1 MVGFIYCISTVY
13 LPINCQVQSCTLFM
27 QVASIWPHL
36 PSLGGKDV
44 YWRWRPSD
52 FVLHGPPQSS
62 TVSIV
67 YTSQT
72 KVNVPEC
79 GTKVKRPWSA
89 SKSDSNDQQ
98 SFRHQLQW
106 HLEAC
111 NNAEQGRFKII
122 QNDSASIPRPPK
134 PHIDLARY
142 KSSSGKLSLETLRNF
157 TRCVGCFF
165 CNCTTVVGVGTD
177 TLVQKG
183 TSMQEGKTTVQCR
196 SRICGKTQLREVLP
210 TQHPPASLEAS
221 TCFSSAEMVDI
232 SQWFSN
238 WLVCVQSM
246 RRHSITV
253 SVILWSLHGWKEET
267 NAAETGP
274 NLSDGLGWQT
284 KTFRPLRVILR
295 VFECWSLSPWL
306 GRQPSHAPADQEAA
320 QHQSLPWPGTTL
332 HLEHLEVLDSACS
345 KCKQH
350 VEHPDETCR
359 FHVVLT
365 SNVWHVSHVWH
376 VATGSNRWHHLDL
389 H

>member
-1 MVGFIYCISTVY
+1 MVRFIYGISTVY
-13 LPINCQVQSCTLFM
+13 LLINCQVRSCTLFM
-27 QVASIWPHL
+27 QVASISPHL
-36 PSLGGKDV
+36 PSLGGTDV
-44 YWRWRPSD
+44 YWRWQPSD

-79 GTKVKRPWSA
+79 GTKAKRPWSA

-196 SRICGKTQLREVLP
+196 SRILWQDTTAWGAANSAPTGFPGGLNLLQFSRNGWYISMILKLTGLCSKYEKTQHHCVRHTVVFAWLKRGDKCCRDWP
-210 TQHPPASLEAS
+210 KP
-221 TCFSSAEMVDI
+221 
-232 SQWFSN
+232 QWWS
-238 WLVCVQSM
+238 WL
-246 RRHSITV
+246 T
-253 SVILWSLHGWKEET
+253 
-267 NAAETGP
+267 
-274 NLSDGLGWQT
+274 D
-284 KTFRPLRVILR
+284 
-295 VFECWSLSPWL
+295 
-306 GRQPSHAPADQEAA
+306 
-320 QHQSLPWPGTTL
+320 
-332 HLEHLEVLDSACS
+332 
-345 KCKQH
+345 
-350 VEHPDETCR
+350 
-359 FHVVLT
+359 
-365 SNVWHVSHVWH
+365 
-376 VATGSNRWHHLDL
+376 
-389 H
+389 